1 MKIDRRT
8 QLREAAFLLLFRLDF
23 YSRQDMPE
31 QVKDFFEGEEP
42 DTYGWES
49 IAFTEEEKQA
59 VANKV
64 LAICELSD
72 EIDDLLNRISVGW
85 KVKRMSRVDLTILRL
100 ACYEIQYD
108 DNVPVSTA
116 INEAVELAK
125 SYGEEN
131 SPSFVNGILAKV
143 VKNEQ

>member
-1 MKIDRRT
+1 MKTDRRT

-23 YSRQDMPE
+23 YPREDMPE
-31 QVKDFFEGEEP
+31 QIKDFFDGE
-42 DTYGWES
+42 DS
-49 IAFTEEEKQA
+49 FTDKEKSA

-64 LAICELSD
+64 LAICELAD
-72 EIDDLLNRISVGW
+72 EIDALLNSISVGW

-108 DNVPVSTA
+108 EKVPVSTA

>member
-1 MKIDRRT
+1 
-8 QLREAAFLLLFRLDF
+8 
-23 YSRQDMPE
+23 
-31 QVKDFFEGEEP
+31 
-42 DTYGWES
+42 
-49 IAFTEEEKQA
+49 
-59 VANKV
+59 
-64 LAICELSD
+64 
-72 EIDDLLNRISVGW
+72 
-85 KVKRMSRVDLTILRL
+85 MSRVDLTILRL

>member
-1 MKIDRRT
+1 MKIDRRSE
-8 QLREAAFLLLFRLDF
+8 LREAAFLLLFRLDF
-23 YSRQDMPE
+23 YPRQDMTD
-31 QVKDFFEGEEP
+31 QIKDFFEGE
-42 DTYGWES
+42 D
-49 IAFTEEEKQA
+49 AFTEQEKQA

-64 LAICELSD
+64 LSVTECVD
-72 EIDDLLNRISVGW
+72 EIDALLNSVSVGW

-108 DNVPVSTA
+108 EKVPVSTA

-143 VKNEQ
+143 IKNEQ

>member
-1 MKIDRRT
+1 MKTDRRT
-8 QLREAAFLLLFRLDF
+8 QLREVAFLLLFRLDF
-23 YSRQDMPE
+23 YPREDMPE
-31 QVKDFFEGEEP
+31 QIKDFFDGE
-42 DTYGWES
+42 DS
-49 IAFTEEEKQA
+49 FTDEEKSA

-64 LAICELSD
+64 LAICELAD
-72 EIDDLLNRISVGW
+72 EIDALLNSISVGW

-108 DNVPVSTA
+108 EKVPVSTA

>member
-31 QVKDFFEGEEP
+31 QIKDFFEGE
-42 DTYGWES
+42 D
-49 IAFTEEEKQA
+49 AFTEEEKQA

-108 DNVPVSTA
+108 DKLNYLFHPKYIFHYKNNYQKQIEKMQIHLIVS
-116 INEAVELAK
+116 
-125 SYGEEN
+125 Y
-131 SPSFVNGILAKV
+131 F
-143 VKNEQ
+143 Q